1 MVMTTNIPS
10 VATSATLADYLDAGG
25 RQNETNLRIVQ
36 KLVSREVYYC
46 VSALVSTVA
55 KTAADR
61 GGFGDT
67 DYDEILDLCRGIP
80 DHEEAAREEG
90 WGAADDLLSAV
101 VKEGHAS
108 KLHALYDE
116 VIGEPDDYPPVDV
129 LGQELRDRCSAS
141 FLKFTEHHGE
151 WVAESSYADTWEEL
165 CSDERIEP
173 CEPEV
178 FEHWIVSSW
187 AKRILAEHGERIGD
201 IEGMTVWGRCTTG
214 QSISLD
220 RVWHEIAAGMQILQ
234 GQANDWSAK
243 RR

>member
-1 MVMTTNIPS
+1 MTSNIPS
-10 VATSATLADYLDAGG
+10 IATSTNLAEYFAAGG
-25 RQNETNLRIVQ
+25 CENETNLRIVQ

-46 VSALVSTVA
+46 VSSLVSTVA
-55 KTAADR
+55 KVAGDR

-80 DHEEAAREEG
+80 DHEEAARVEG
-90 WGAADDLLSAV
+90 WSRADDLLSAV
-101 VKEGHAS
+101 MEEGHAS

-116 VIGEPDDYPPVDV
+116 VIGEPDNYPALDV
-129 LGQELRDRCSAS
+129 IGQELRDRNTAS
-141 FLKFTEHHGE
+141 FLKLTEHRGT
-151 WVAESSYADTWEEL
+151 WVAEESHADTWEDL
-165 CSDERIEP
+165 CSDESIDPSES
-173 CEPEV
+173 EV

-187 AKRILAEHGERIGD
+187 AKRTLANHGERVGD

-220 RVWHEIAAGMQILQ
+220 RVWHEIAAEMQILQ